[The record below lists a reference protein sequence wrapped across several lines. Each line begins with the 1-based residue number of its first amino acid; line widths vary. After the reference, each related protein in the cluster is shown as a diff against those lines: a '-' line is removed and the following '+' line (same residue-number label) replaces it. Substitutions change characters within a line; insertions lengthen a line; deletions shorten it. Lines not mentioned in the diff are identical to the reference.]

1 MILKVFQFNLKDK
14 KVKLQNKDKGDI
26 TITIPYLVPFISF
39 ILSLIYL
46 SASFYFKKIR
56 IISLYSVGFATVN
69 ILIDIFLLNYT
80 ENNLINA
87 TDLDI
92 LSIVQLVLAIVSIFL
107 PVLYFIKKKS

>member
-1 MILKVFQFNLKDK
+1 MPFI
-14 KVKLQNKDKGDI
+14 
-26 TITIPYLVPFISF
+26 YLVPFISF